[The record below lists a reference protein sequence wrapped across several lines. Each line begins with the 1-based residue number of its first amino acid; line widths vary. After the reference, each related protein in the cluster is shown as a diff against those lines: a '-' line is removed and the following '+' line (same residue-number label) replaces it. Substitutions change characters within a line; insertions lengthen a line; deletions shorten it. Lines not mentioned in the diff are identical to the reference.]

1 MASAL
6 TEPDPGLGAT
16 SLSLLGSSSSHI
28 EPQSSCAANSSACWP
43 HMFLVGAQKS
53 ATTSL
58 FDLFHRNG
66 AACGASYLPDQ
77 GMFKPRHQFFSPKE
91 VHLFDAPPDE
101 FAEVVREPTR
111 YTRLYRRSACNALH
125 QMDATP
131 YLHAWSAPLRWC
143 SSYRRTGCRS
153 LSRHLRDRPRGTSP
167 GTTTGSPSPTGS
179 LPPAHGTGVGLA
191 RRMPRAKCGI
201 ARFETCLDAGRGN
214 AADGGSSKSE
224 GRANATSSSA
234 ANGMRGCGT
243 CI

>member
-1 MASAL
+1 MATAL

-16 SLSLLGSSSSHI
+16 SLSLLGSSSSHV

-101 FAEVVREPTR
+101 FAEVVREP
-111 YTRLYRRSACNALH
+111 ALADCDH
-125 QMDATP
+125 SVTLAD
-131 YLHAWSAPLRWC
+131 SGV
-143 SSYRRTGCRS
+143 SSVS
-153 LSRHLRDRPRGTSP
+153 
-167 GTTTGSPSPTGS
+167 
-179 LPPAHGTGVGLA
+179 
-191 RRMPRAKCGI
+191 
-201 ARFETCLDAGRGN
+201 
-214 AADGGSSKSE
+214 GSSLLWLRTPESHLTVFSVWT
-224 GRANATSSSA
+224 RTLLAPASQT
-234 ANGMRGCGT
+234 RQ
-243 CI
+243 